1 MRQHTAMAI
10 KKPKKKAGT
19 DFIGGWLTHASR
31 LSSQLVA
38 RGLAVLVERL
48 HRLKR
53 ILIHVFADQRQLLDD
68 VVGNRDH
75 LTANLVS
82 LEDVEELARAR
93 PDQLGI
99 RRGTQPRHRLGHDR

>member
-19 DFIGGWLTHASR
+19 DFIGGRLTTSCR

-48 HRLKR
+48 HGLKR

-68 VVGNRDH
+68 VVGNGDD
-75 LTANLVS
+75 LTTNLVG

-93 PDQLGI
+93 PDQRSI
-99 RRGTQPRHRLGHDR
+99 RRGTQPLHRL